1 VQPSFLFSLLETA
14 KWVYRRMGL
23 PDRVAYQDKI
33 QAGLLEHKVVPI
45 VKRDGTEITQTQVRV
60 TPNGLVKLATLV
72 GGAA

>member
-1 VQPSFLFSLLETA
+1 
-14 KWVYRRMGL
+14 MGL